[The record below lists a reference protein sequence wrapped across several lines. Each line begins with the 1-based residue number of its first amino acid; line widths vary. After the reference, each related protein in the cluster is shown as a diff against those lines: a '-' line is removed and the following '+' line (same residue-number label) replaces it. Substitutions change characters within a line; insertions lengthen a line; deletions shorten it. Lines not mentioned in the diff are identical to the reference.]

1 MPEPAAR
8 TDFPTPPWL
17 LSATDSVALR
27 ALAAGILDSTAS
39 DLDLSY
45 TLATRTPLALRALVP
60 AGDRAALSAVASGET
75 TGQPVAQRPRLT
87 FVSRGTELP
96 PGRETEFGQRSP
108 LFSETFD
115 AMFGDY
121 QDRHFAFQGALCCL
135 LESWGLYPEA
145 VARLA
150 KRPWDDA
157 SLVLDLTP
165 ASVPDLL
172 AEVARLHTA
181 GIPVA
186 WNAVFAGSGA
196 RQVDLPA
203 EAMLYR
209 PERVPVPAKPGAAE
223 ILEIPASDDLHSLT
237 AHTLHAVQSREDRL
251 VVTTAGP
258 DPVNAAVWG
267 LVNAAAAEYPGKI
280 TAVGL
285 DAPMPADEILNLVG
299 GNTEPQ
305 LTIRD
310 GVPHAFRIRPAAV
323 RTARPIDPSGT
334 VLITGG
340 TGRIG
345 ALLAEHLVVEHGVR
359 HLVLASRSGPAAPNA
374 EHLQDLDAD
383 VRIAAIDVAD
393 PGQAESLIASCTPP
407 LTAVIHCAAVF
418 DDDVLAEQTPER
430 FDPVLRAKADSA
442 WILHEATQHL
452 PLSAFVLFSS
462 VAGVL
467 GEVGQANYAAANRF
481 LDALAAHRHAKN
493 LPAVSIAWGRWDPAL
508 FDAALGSEEPVV
520 IGPGTVPPHAERP
533 CPAEETF
540 PRLLTNTP
548 AGR

>member
-27 ALAAGILDSTAS
+27 ALAGGILDSTAS

-45 TLATRTPLALRALVP
+45 TLATRTPLALRVLVP
-60 AGDRAALSAVASGET
+60 AGDRAALEAVASGET
-75 TGQPVAQRPRLT
+75 TGEPVVRRPRLT
-87 FVSRGTELP
+87 FVSRTTELP
-96 PGRETEFGQRSP
+96 PGRETEFARRSP
-108 LFSETFD
+108 LFAETFD

-145 VARLA
+145 VARVT
-150 KRPWDDA
+150 KRPWDDT

-165 ASVPDLL
+165 ASVRDLL

-186 WNAVFAGSGA
+186 WNAVFAGTGA

-209 PERVPVPAKPGAAE
+209 PEWVPVPAKPRAAQ
-223 ILEIPASDDLHSLT
+223 ILEIPVSNDLHSLT
-237 AHTLHAVQSREDRL
+237 AHTLDALQHREDRL
-251 VVTTAGP
+251 VVTANATGP
-258 DPVNAAVWG
+258 ASAAALG
-267 LVNAAAAEYPGKI
+267 IAAAAEYPGKV
-280 TAVGL
+280 TVVDL
-285 DAPMPADEILNLVG
+285 DTPMPADEVLALVG
-299 GNTEPQ
+299 GHTEPQ
-305 LTIRD
+305 LALRD
-310 GVPHAFRIRPAAV
+310 GVPHALRIRPAAV

-345 ALLAEHLVVEHGVR
+345 ALLAEHLVAEHGVR

-374 EHLQDLDAD
+374 EHLQNLDAD

-393 PGQAESLIASCTPP
+393 PCQAESLIASCNPP

-418 DDDVLAEQTPER
+418 ADDVLAER
-430 FDPVLRAKADSA
+430 LDPVLRAKADSA

-462 VAGVL
+462 VAGIL
-467 GEVGQANYAAANRF
+467 GQAGPANYAAANRF
-481 LDALAAHRHAKN
+481 LDTLAAHRHAKN
-493 LPAVSIAWGRWDPAL
+493 LPAVSIAWGRWDPAV
-508 FDAALGSEEPVV
+508 FDAALGSAEPVV
-520 IGPGTVPPHAERP
+520 IGPGTVPPHPERR
-533 CPAEETF
+533 CPAEGTF